1 MSNQNLNNMTVFTIT
16 IVQGHYDERSEVT
29 LIFSSFEK
37 VQEWL
42 NSYQTPVDSFHQNGR
57 EYAYVREV
65 EVDTNELIKVYDTY
79 CLDVEST
86 PAHYSIPVE
95 NFEALEGLKAKL
107 ASYS

>member
-1 MSNQNLNNMTVFTIT
+1 MKIFTVT
-16 IVQGHYDERSEVT
+16 IVQGQYDERSEET

-42 NSYQTPVDSFHQNGR
+42 NSYQTPIDSFHQNGR

-65 EVDTNELIKVYDTY
+65 EVDTNKLIKVYDTY
-79 CLDVEST
+79 CLDVEGT
-86 PAHYSIPVE
+86 PTHLSIPKE
-95 NFEALEGLKAKL
+95 NLAALEDLKAKL